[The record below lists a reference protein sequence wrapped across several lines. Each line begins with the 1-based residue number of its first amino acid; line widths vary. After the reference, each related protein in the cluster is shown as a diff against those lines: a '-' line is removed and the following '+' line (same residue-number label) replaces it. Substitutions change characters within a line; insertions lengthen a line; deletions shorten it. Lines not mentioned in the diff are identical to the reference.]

1 MGCSAPNTQHMVPST
16 PDHRQQEISAFSP
29 DTPLDIDSGYVTQQS
44 CFSPADSPDDKE
56 DDYTDATSLSSES
69 VSSTIVCEKPP
80 LSSERLVPPPKV
92 DIPTVDA
99 SMPEPEASP
108 GTSSDLSEKSQKSEK
123 SEKEQL
129 EKWWDHEWSIDQL
142 GHAVKEFPQCKLKL
156 TSPVIM
162 FLRIND
168 EKSLIRPF
176 RKIFPDAAETD
187 LDCLC
192 ATLIARN
199 YIVELSASNRRNS
212 GYSHKRTL
220 SRLDTALE
228 SCSTLG
234 IRFAQALPSQI
245 KDRLLGSRSADI
257 RKGLD
262 HIIEKLLDKICGRPD
277 DETLKS
283 AVVVLAEVLEKKP

>member
-1 MGCSAPNTQHMVPST
+1 MVPST

-29 DTPLDIDSGYVTQQS
+29 ETPLDIDSGYVTQQS
-44 CFSPADSPDDKE
+44 CFSPVDSRDDK
-56 DDYTDATSLSSES
+56 DNYTDATSLSSES
-69 VSSTIVCEKPP
+69 ISSTIVCEKPS
-80 LSSERLVPPPKV
+80 LSPDSGRPTPPPKIGIPAA
-92 DIPTVDA
+92 DI
-99 SMPEPEASP
+99 SMPGPDASP
-108 GTSSDLSEKSQKSEK
+108 GTSSDLSEKSEK

-129 EKWWDHEWSIDQL
+129 EKWWDHEWSMDQL
-142 GHAVKEFPQCKLKL
+142 AHSAEEFPQSKLKL

-162 FLRIND
+162 FLRVND

-199 YIVELSASNRRNS
+199 YIVDLSASNS

-220 SRLDTALE
+220 SRLDTAPG

-245 KDRLLGSRSADI
+245 KDRLLGSRSVEI

-262 HIIEKLLDKICGRPD
+262 QIVEKLLDTISGRPD